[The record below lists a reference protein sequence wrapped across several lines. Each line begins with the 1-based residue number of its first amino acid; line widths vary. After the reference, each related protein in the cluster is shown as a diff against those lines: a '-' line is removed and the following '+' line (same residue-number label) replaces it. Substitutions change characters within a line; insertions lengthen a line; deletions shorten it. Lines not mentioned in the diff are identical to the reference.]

1 MIVVNKQLIYR
12 KKNNKEEEELYGHH
26 SDINLASDVA
36 EEVDKGVVVVEVV
49 DDSEDSGE
57 MDLAT
62 EIKFLRNKIKASE
75 LDKDKMMAKINELQ
89 VNIALITT
97 LK

>member
-1 MIVVNKQLIYR
+1 MIYR
-12 KKNNKEEEELYGHH
+12 KKIKKEEEELYGHH

-36 EEVDKGVVVVEVV
+36 EELDKGVVVVEVV
-49 DDSEDSGE
+49 DESGDSGE

-89 VNIALITT
+89 VSA
-97 LK
+97 